1 MKQNKLL
8 LAILLSVGFYA
19 ASWADAY
26 SNAYGRQ
33 AVMSPGGIPTSLS
46 LNGMN
51 PQAAM
56 PIPSQPGYGYGTQP
70 STSNGVYLGGSPQQM
85 QMPAQPM
92 SMMNMNAMPQS
103 MANTASYMAPQTNQ
117 YYSGSNFPQQQM
129 AVQPMQMPG
138 NYYAPPS
145 SQAPNIGAFGL
156 PPGTIEVTRPA
167 YGVPAQLV
175 QRNSSTNSSSLPYR
189 AAQNMPLNP
198 NSGMNMMNNN
208 QQPQNNSQVMNI
220 LSGSNGQ
227 NASVMSI
234 LGANQPAQTN
244 NAVQTSNNPN
254 GAGTWVKKVFT
265 RPASHKVSGW

>member
-1 MKQNKLL
+1 MKKNILF
-8 LAILLSVGFYA
+8 AILLSVGFYS

-33 AVMSPGGIPTSLS
+33 AVMSPGGIPSTLS
-46 LNGMN
+46 LNGGMMPAQ
-51 PQAAM
+51 PQSM
-56 PIPSQPGYGYGTQP
+56 PMASYGQP
-70 STSNGVYLGGSPQQM
+70 STVNNGVYLGVSPQQM
-85 QMPAQPM
+85 QIPAQ
-92 SMMNMNAMPQS
+92 SMNMNAMPQS

-117 YYSGSNFPQQQM
+117 YYSGSNFGQPQQMMPQ
-129 AVQPMQMPG
+129 QMQMPA
-138 NYYAPPS
+138 NYYNAPI
-145 SQAPNIGAFGL
+145 SQTPNIGAFAT
-156 PPGTIEVTRPA
+156 PDNSYMAQRPQ

-175 QRNSSTNSSSLPYR
+175 QRNSSDSSSSLPYR
-189 AAQNMPLNP
+189 AMPNMPLNP

-220 LSGSNGQ
+220 LNGSNGQ

-234 LGANQPAQTN
+234 LGASQPPQN
-244 NAVQTSNNPN
+244 NAVQTSNNTN